1 MRVSQI
7 RQRESFQRSPRWPAV
22 AIAVAILLLVQ
33 PAAGAAGFG
42 SLRVRS
48 NLGQPLQAEIDL
60 IGITEQE
67 GQHLAVRL
75 ASAEAYQR
83 AGLTYN
89 PIVSTLRASLV
100 RSSDGGYVVRIRSAQ
115 PIGEPIV
122 DILVDLTWGSGRL
135 SRAYTF
141 LLDPAGPANTVQ
153 VAAPAAVVQAAA
165 PTAAA
170 SVPAPATASRSR
182 APVPPASLPTA
193 RPARQ
198 TRQAARP
205 QPAAPAAPAADTAP
219 GRTYTVRRGDSLYDI
234 ASNAVPGQDA
244 ASLNRTL
251 LALHHDNPGAFVG
264 GNINRLRVGSVL
276 KLPPAVNTLIV
287 SVRES
292 RQEGAEQTAG
302 LAGDRSRAADA
313 DAVRQRAGSGP
324 ARMRD
329 QAASPAGVVPAAE
342 DPALKAMESRVAE
355 LEKNL
360 TEMQRQLALKNEEL
374 ARLAAATAAA
384 PMAASTPAP
393 STGAPASAPVAQVP
407 APIAPAAPIEAATVA
422 PAPVAEASAP
432 AAAPGN
438 TPAAVRPH
446 ARQASWFWSLLGN
459 PMVLGLVALLGGWAV
474 YRRSQPK
481 PERAHG
487 FQNSL
492 LSREHTVLANANS
505 LFGPAGAQNIDTAQH
520 SVFGAD
526 FRVGGGGDNND
537 VDPIAEADVYI
548 AYGRDVQAEEILRET
563 LVQQPE
569 RMAIRFKLLD
579 IYANRQD
586 AQGFQSVAEDLLA
599 RVGAASPEWAEAAA
613 LGRTI
618 DPDNPLYLT
627 VQGDTLPAQAQV
639 QAQAAPEPVA
649 PVPQPEADTAAAEAP
664 EAAEAAE
671 AAETDDL
678 PRPSTAL
685 VPQDPDTA
693 PSAPSAK
700 TPPSADLELLP

>member
-7 RQRESFQRSPRWPAV
+7 RQREPFLRSPRWPAV

-141 LLDPAGPANTVQ
+141 LLDPAGPANTIQ
-153 VAAPAAVVQAAA
+153 NAAPAAVMQAAA
-165 PTAAA
+165 PTAAE

-182 APVPPASLPTA
+182 PPVPVSQPTA

-205 QPAAPAAPAADTAP
+205 QPAAPAADAAP

-264 GNINRLRVGSVL
+264 GNINRLRVGSAL

-287 SVRES
+287 SVREA
-292 RQEGAEQTAG
+292 RQEGAAQTAG

-313 DAVRQRAGSGP
+313 DAARQRAGSGP

-329 QAASPAGVVPAAE
+329 QAASPAGVEPAAE

-374 ARLAAATAAA
+374 AKLAAAAAA
-384 PMAASTPAP
+384 AQMAASTPAP
-393 STGAPASAPVAQVP
+393 STGAPASAPAAQAP

-432 AAAPGN
+432 ATAPAN
-438 TPAAVRPH
+438 APATVRPH
-446 ARQASWFWSLLGN
+446 ARQTSWFWSLLGN

-492 LSREHTVLANANS
+492 LSREHTLIANANS
-505 LFGPAGAQNIDTAQH
+505 LFGPAGAQNINAAQH
-520 SVFGAD
+520 SVFGGD
-526 FRVGGGGDNND
+526 FRVGGGDNND

-586 AQGFQSVAEDLLA
+586 AQGFQSVAEDLLT

-627 VQGDTLPAQAQV
+627 VQGDAPPPPPQAQA
-639 QAQAAPEPVA
+639 QAQAAPEPIA
-649 PVPQPEADTAAAEAP
+649 PVPQPQADTAAAEAP
-664 EAAEAAE
+664 KPIEATETAET
-671 AAETDDL
+671 AETDDL

-685 VPQDPDTA
+685 VPQDQDTA

-700 TPPSADLELLP
+700 VPPSADLELLP